1 MDIFGSILTVTLI
14 WHMQISFVA
23 QKKLNRLGESR
34 EYCPIYIR
42 DKQNDHKR
50 RGRHCARP
58 PMISHKFDPTHIS
71 APHSQTSWKPC
82 FQTGR

>member
-23 QKKLNRLGESR
+23 QKKINRLGESR
-34 EYCPIYIR
+34 EYCPICIR

-50 RGRHCARP
+50 RGRHCVRP
-58 PMISHKFDPTHIS
+58 PRISRKFDPTHIS
-71 APHSQTSWKPC
+71 ALHSRTSLKPC